1 MILIIM
7 NSDHNIFKYMIET
20 RNKINRT
27 NDIKYNNEYSHVA
40 LFTIKKERIANE
52 LNNNFTIGINSTRI
66 RYNNIDIKTHAE
78 MDAMERLK
86 SKMIRCNYNIKK
98 KMCVD
103 LYVIRHTKTGL
114 LTASAPCLHC
124 TNELSKIKW
133 LKINN
138 LFYSKNNKT
147 IECIKFK
154 EWVKKKDHHITKGWT
169 NIK

>member
-27 NDIKYNNEYSHVA
+27 KYNNEYSHVA
-40 LFTIKKERIANE
+40 LFTSKKIKKERIANE

-86 SKMIRCNYNIKK
+86 LSATLNLIN
-98 KMCVD
+98 
-103 LYVIRHTKTGL
+103 LQQL
-114 LTASAPCLHC
+114 LFATRVS
-124 TNELSKIKW
+124 TNSQEYRISL
-133 LKINN
+133 
-138 LFYSKNNKT
+138 
-147 IECIKFK
+147 
-154 EWVKKKDHHITKGWT
+154 
-169 NIK
+169 